1 MKGYK
6 GFDKDLKCRGYQ
18 YEVGKTYEHKGD
30 IEICESGFH
39 FCENP
44 FDVWDYYPLANGNRF
59 ATVSGTGNL
68 STHDDDTK
76 VACSS
81 LEIQAEISLRGMIEG
96 AVKFIFS
103 KAKKSKKSSATTGD
117 RANSATTGYRAHSA
131 TTGDRAHSAVGH
143 KNAIAAALGI
153 ESSAKGV
160 LGSWIV
166 VAEWIFSDEWTVK
179 NVKAIRVDGKKIKAD
194 TPYMLKDGK
203 FVEVK

>member
-1 MKGYK
+1 
-6 GFDKDLKCRGYQ
+6 
-18 YEVGKTYEHKGD
+18 
-30 IEICESGFH
+30 
-39 FCENP
+39 
-44 FDVWDYYPLANGNRF
+44 
-59 ATVSGTGNL
+59 
-68 STHDDDTK
+68 
-76 VACSS
+76 
-81 LEIQAEISLRGMIEG
+81 MIEG

-117 RANSATTGYRAHSA
+117 RSHSATTGYRSHSATTGNGAHSA
-131 TTGDRAHSAVGH
+131 TTGNGSHSAVGH
-143 KNAIAAALGI
+143 KNAIAAALGM